1 MSDEILGDIMIVM
14 VERNMELYLSNM
26 IDEIRDL
33 FYQVTCTKYIGNL
46 DLDVIEDCNDKI
58 FTLRIGLNCPDVAPI
73 VLGFCGNEMEFK
85 EYLKKEFRKRRLQ
98 EIEYTIATLI
108 NEDNIIYPVIEI

>member
-1 MSDEILGDIMIVM
+1 MNEETLGDIMIVM

-26 IDEIRDL
+26 IEEIREL
-33 FYQVTCTKYIGNL
+33 FYQVTCAKYIGNL

-58 FTLRIGLNCPDVAPI
+58 FTLRMGLNCPDVAPI
-73 VLGFCGNEMEFK
+73 VLGFCGTEDQFR

-98 EIEYTIATLI
+98 EVEYSTATLI
-108 NEDNIIYPVIEI
+108 NGDSIIYPVIEI

>member
-1 MSDEILGDIMIVM
+1 MSDEILGDIVIVM

-46 DLDVIEDCNDKI
+46 DLDVIEDCNNKI
-58 FTLRIGLNCPDVAPI
+58 FTLKMGLNCPDAAPI
-73 VLGFCGNEMEFK
+73 VLGFCGDESQFMN
-85 EYLKKEFRKRRLQ
+85 YLKKEFRKRRLQ
-98 EIEYTIATLI
+98 EIEYTVATLI
-108 NEDNIIYPVIEI
+108 NEDSLVYPVIEI

>member
-1 MSDEILGDIMIVM
+1 MSDEILGDIVIVM

-46 DLDVIEDCNDKI
+46 DLDVIEDCNNKI
-58 FTLRIGLNCPDVAPI
+58 FTLKIGLNCPDAAPI
-73 VLGFCGNEMEFK
+73 VLGFCGDESQFMN
-85 EYLKKEFRKRRLQ
+85 YLKKEFRKRRLQ
-98 EIEYTIATLI
+98 EIEYTVATLI
-108 NEDNIIYPVIEI
+108 NEDSLVYPVIEI